1 MKRLIKASNALSQM
15 REAQRQLAFLS
26 KEKVDYVRKCYNDVL
41 AEYSKVD
48 PEHPYPSYMYD
59 DMADFLENVGYEQ
72 EHDYSNHN
80 IDLFVRD
87 SSSSKERSIYIGL
100 NPINYPAAVIL
111 NPKESDASPYNLMQ
125 VAIRMR
131 PDVIAVDTSMFYDES
146 FDAIN
151 ENAIKTDWLMGALED
166 DLMTEEEFNHI
177 YKLID
182 TASMEDAIA
191 HS

>member
-87 SSSSKERSIYIGL
+87 SSSSKERISKSSLIEFLTEI
-100 NPINYPAAVIL
+100 I
-111 NPKESDASPYNLMQ
+111 SDVTSFKYNTFQ
-125 VAIRMR
+125 GS
-131 PDVIAVDTSMFYDES
+131 DS
-146 FDAIN
+146 
-151 ENAIKTDWLMGALED
+151 
-166 DLMTEEEFNHI
+166 
-177 YKLID
+177 
-182 TASMEDAIA
+182 
-191 HS
+191 